1 MEALVSNAGLRA
13 IGQGSGQM
21 AVVRPSGQRELKL
34 KLSARLSLQRGIF
47 LRLSRQVAE
56 QRLGAAALPESMDQS

>member
-34 KLSARLSLQRGIF
+34 KLSARLSLQGGIF
-47 LRLSRQVAE
+47 LHLTRSVYE
-56 QRLGAAALPESMDQS
+56 QRIGAAALRGSNDQ